1 MTSVTGV
8 IRLIRPINCAMMGF
22 AVVVGE
28 FIALSGSLP
37 TFRALLGFPVAFLLT
52 AATMIL
58 NDYYDRSIDKINN
71 PERPI
76 PSGAVSPRAALAL
89 VFLLS
94 TLGILTSALVNS
106 LAMIIALLS
115 LVLMVFYNT
124 VGKRTGFLGNI
135 VVSVCVSLPFVFG
148 GYAVQNMRLLLWI
161 FAFVALFSNLGREVT
176 KGIAD
181 VAGDRAHGVR
191 TVAVVFGSGIASLAA
206 SSLFAVA
213 ILLSAFPHVLDLV
226 SKFYLPAVVV
236 SDLGFVT
243 SAISLLRN
251 HSVENAKA
259 VKNRILIWMMI
270 GLVAFLLGAYVPIES
285 NM

>member
-8 IRLIRPINCAMMGF
+8 IRLIRPINCTMMGF

-58 NDYYDRSIDKINN
+58 NDYYDRSIDQINN

-89 VFLLS
+89 VFLFS

-115 LVLMVFYNT
+115 LILMVFYNT
-124 VGKRTGFLGNI
+124 IGKRTGFLGNI

-148 GYAVQNMRLLLWI
+148 GYAVQNMRLLLWV

-181 VAGDRAHGVR
+181 VAGDRTHGVR

-206 SSLFAVA
+206 SSLFVVA
-213 ILLSAFPHVLDLV
+213 ILLSVFPHVLDLV
-226 SKFYLPAVVV
+226 SGFYLPAVVV

-243 SAISLLRN
+243 SVISLLRN

-259 VKNRILIWMMI
+259 VKNRVLIWMMI

-285 NM
+285 NI